1 MEKVKIDHYYK
12 DVQGWFTFP
21 ILYSWIV
28 DKLKDN
34 SHIVEVGA
42 WLGQSVTYMGV
53 EIINSG
59 KTIKFDCVDTW
70 EGSSECVNEDGLLE
84 FIWIKHDEKGN
95 EIFNEKYIWTADQL
109 YNKFLDNIKPL
120 EHVVNPIKSTSIEAA
135 TLYDDKS
142 LDFVF
147 IDAGHDFDN
156 VKADI
161 EAWLPKVKNG
171 GYIAGHDYSWDTEVQ
186 RAVHSVFPTIDY
198 ESEGCWVVEI
208 NNKVDLIT
216 KF

>member
-1 MEKVKIDHYYK
+1 MGKVKMDHYYK

-70 EGSSECVNEDGLLE
+70 EGSSECVNEDGLLSTAGA
-84 FIWIKHDEKGN
+84 FAWDIGAGAFYGIVGLVSGSADEGSDN
-95 EIFNEKYIWTADQL
+95 EEGERI
-109 YNKFLDNIKPL
+109 
-120 EHVVNPIKSTSIEAA
+120 
-135 TLYDDKS
+135 
-142 LDFVF
+142 
-147 IDAGHDFDN
+147 N
-156 VKADI
+156 V
-161 EAWLPKVKNG
+161 
-171 GYIAGHDYSWDTEVQ
+171 
-186 RAVHSVFPTIDY
+186 
-198 ESEGCWVVEI
+198 
-208 NNKVDLIT
+208 
-216 KF
+216 